1 MGATKSRQAQT
12 ALATHGTLI
21 LTLERLSDN
30 NLRGMERL
38 SSTKRR
44 DIHRP
49 EERNR

>member
-1 MGATKSRQAQT
+1 MGATKSRQAQA
-12 ALATHGTLI
+12 ALTTYGTLI
-21 LTLERLSDN
+21 LVMERLSDN
-30 NLRGMERL
+30 NLRGMERI